1 MQSTT
6 ARVHAHPRQLRLRP
20 LPQLLKIAVLSL
32 AIGNCLPAHAAE
44 AATTLA
50 AHDYSIG
57 AGPLDHV
64 LARLASDRDL
74 IIDVDPA
81 LTRGMRSGGVQGS
94 HGTADALLLVLQGTD
109 LEAIPRSNGGYVL
122 RKAGAGMTMPA
133 VTVLGQSTASTE
145 GTRSYTA
152 GEARSATRMDL
163 SLRETPQ
170 SVSVITRQL
179 LDDLGAVRLD
189 QALAQTT
196 GIQVGQNDT
205 ERTTFYARGFGINNI
220 QIDGM
225 ARGGNAPLQDTILYD
240 RIEVIRGAT
249 GLMGG
254 KGDPSATIN
263 MIRKRPTKEFQASA
277 GLILGRWNDQRMEA
291 DISTP
296 LNPEGSVRGRAAL
309 AWQKRDSYLDMYHER
324 KTVGMAILEA
334 DLRPGTLLTAGVD
347 FQDNQP
353 TGATWG
359 AVPYWNADGSLAN
372 LPRNTSFTT
381 PWSTWANKQHTV
393 FTSLDQRLPGNW
405 NMHLG
410 YARTESSNRTTVAYA
425 GAGHPDPATGAGMR
439 LWTGAWGEGKNISDN
454 FDLYASG
461 PFTLL
466 GRKHTAIVGWNGGN
480 QRARSLGG
488 ESEINY
494 PDFIPDYRTW
504 TGNIPRPVFHPD
516 GSHTETVT
524 RLAGGYVATRL
535 SLADPLHLIIGAR
548 SSTYR
553 TDTRNYDT
561 QGAYTG
567 SGDFVETR
575 NEITPYVG
583 VVFDINKQYSAY
595 ASFTQLFNPQT
606 SKDRNDKFLP
616 PETGDNAELG
626 IKGEFYEGKLNAS
639 AALFHTKKKNLAELD
654 RTVPP
659 GFLLPDGGQAMVA
672 NGPGVTAKG
681 VEFDVSGQLAPA
693 WQASG
698 GYTYLH
704 AAEADGRR
712 AATTQPR
719 HLLRLATSYR
729 FDGQLDGLR
738 AGASMTAQSATY
750 SESWYGRPPSGE
762 MANIA
767 QAGYAL
773 YNVMASYA
781 LNKHASVQLNVDNL
795 LDKKYYRNVGFFDG
809 VFWGEPRNISLS
821 LRSTF

>member
-1 MQSTT
+1 MQSTIELRP
-6 ARVHAHPRQLRLRP
+6 APHPALPP
-20 LPQLLKIAVLSL
+20 LPQRLRLALFSL
-32 AIGNCLPAHAAE
+32 AAAMVLPAQAADGLPGD
-44 AATTLA
+44 T
-50 AHDYSIG
+50 
-57 AGPLDHV
+57 PV
-64 LARLASDRDL
+64 
-74 IIDVDPA
+74 
-81 LTRGMRSGGVQGS
+81 
-94 HGTADALLLVLQGTD
+94 
-109 LEAIPRSNGGYVL
+109 
-122 RKAGAGMTMPA
+122 TMPA
-133 VTVLGQSTASTE
+133 VTVLGQSTAGTE
-145 GTRSYTA
+145 GTQSYTA
-152 GEARSATRMDL
+152 GEARSATRMEL
-163 SLRETPQ
+163 TLRETPQ

-205 ERTTFYARGFGINNI
+205 ERTRFYARGFGINNI

-240 RIEVIRGAT
+240 RIEVVRGAT

-277 GLILGRWNDQRMEA
+277 GLIMGRWDDQRFEA
-291 DISTP
+291 DLSTP
-296 LNPEGSVRGRAAL
+296 LNADASVRARTAL

-324 KTVGMAILEA
+324 KTVGMLIVEA
-334 DLRPGTLLTAGVD
+334 DVRPGSLLTAGVD

-372 LPRNTSFTT
+372 LPRNTSLTT
-381 PWSTWANKQHTV
+381 PWSTWANKQHTI

-405 NMHLG
+405 NLHLG
-410 YARTESSNRTTVAYA
+410 YARTESTNRTTVAYA
-425 GAGHPDPATGAGMR
+425 GGGKPDPATGEGMF
-439 LWTGAWGEGKNISDN
+439 LWTGAYGPGKTTGDN
-454 FDLYASG
+454 FDVYASG

-466 GRKHTAIVGWNGGN
+466 GRKHTAIIGWNGDN

-488 ESEINY
+488 EAEINY
-494 PDFIPDYRTW
+494 PDFVPDYRNW

-553 TDTRNYDT
+553 TDTRSYNT

-575 NEITPYVG
+575 NEVTPYVG
-583 VVFDINKQYSAY
+583 AVFDINKQYSAY
-595 ASFTQLFNPQT
+595 ASFTQLFNPQS
-606 SKDRNDKFLP
+606 SKDRNNRFLA

-626 IKGEFYEGKLNAS
+626 VKGEFYEGKLNAS
-639 AALFHTKKKNLAELD
+639 AALFHTKKKNMAELD
-654 RTVPP
+654 RSVPP

-672 NGPGVTAKG
+672 NGTGVTAKG
-681 VEFDVSGQLAPA
+681 VEFDVSGQLTPA
-693 WQASG
+693 WEASG

-729 FDGQLDGLR
+729 FDGRLAGLK

-750 SESWYGRPPSGE
+750 SASWYGRPPSGE
-762 MANIA
+762 ITNIP

-773 YNVMASYA
+773 VNAMASYA
-781 LNKHASVQLNVDNL
+781 LSGHASVQLNVNNL

-809 VFWGEPRNISLS
+809 VFWGEPRNISLAV
-821 LRSTF
+821 RTAF

>member
-1 MQSTT
+1 MPSTT
-6 ARVHAHPRQLRLRP
+6 VFSSSRQPALRP
-20 LPQLLKIAVLSL
+20 LPRLLHISL
-32 AIGNCLPAHAAE
+32 LGLAAGVALPAQA
-44 AATTLA
+44 
-50 AHDYSIG
+50 
-57 AGPLDHV
+57 
-64 LARLASDRDL
+64 
-74 IIDVDPA
+74 
-81 LTRGMRSGGVQGS
+81 
-94 HGTADALLLVLQGTD
+94 ADAAAADV
-109 LEAIPRSNGGYVL
+109 
-122 RKAGAGMTMPA
+122 TMPA
-133 VTVLGQSTASTE
+133 VTVTGQSTATTE
-145 GTRSYTA
+145 GTQSYTA
-152 GEARSATRMDL
+152 GETRSATRMDL

-205 ERTTFYARGFGINNI
+205 ERTRFYARGFGINNL

-240 RIEVIRGAT
+240 RIEVVRGAT

-254 KGDPSATIN
+254 TGDPSATIN

-277 GLILGRWNDQRMEA
+277 GLIMGRWDDQRFEA
-291 DISTP
+291 DLSTP
-296 LNPEGSVRGRAAL
+296 LNAEGSVRARTAL

-324 KTVGMAILEA
+324 KTVGMLILEA

-347 FQDNQP
+347 FQDNTP

-372 LPRNTSFTT
+372 LPRNTSLTT

-410 YARTESSNRTTVAYA
+410 YARTESTNRTTVAYA
-425 GAGHPDPATGAGMR
+425 GAGYPDPATGKGMR
-439 LWTGAWGEGKNISDN
+439 LWTGAWGAGKSTGDN
-454 FDLYASG
+454 FDVYASG

-466 GRKHTAIVGWNGGN
+466 GRQHTAIVGWNGGN

-488 ESEINY
+488 KAEINY
-494 PDFIPDYRTW
+494 PNIVPDYRSW

-535 SLADPLHLIIGAR
+535 SLADPLHVIIGAR

-553 TDTRNYDT
+553 TDTRSYDKR
-561 QGAYTG
+561 GAYTG
-567 SGDFVETR
+567 SGGLVETR
-575 NEITPYVG
+575 NEVTPYVG
-583 VVFDINKQYSAY
+583 AVFDINKQYSAY
-595 ASFTQLFNPQT
+595 ASFTQLFNPQS
-606 SKDRNDKFLP
+606 SKDRNNQFLA

-626 IKGEFYEGKLNAS
+626 VKGEFYEGKLNAS
-639 AALFHTKKKNLAELD
+639 AALFHTKKKNMAELD

-659 GFLLPDGGQAMVA
+659 GFLLPDGSQAMVA
-672 NGPGVTAKG
+672 NGAGVTAKG
-681 VEFDVSGQLAPA
+681 VEFDISGQLSRG
-693 WQASG
+693 WEASG

-729 FDGQLDGLR
+729 FDGRLAGLK

-750 SESWYGRPPSGE
+750 SASWYGRPPSGE
-762 MANIA
+762 MTNIP
-767 QAGYAL
+767 QAAYAL
-773 YNVMASYA
+773 VNAMASYA
-781 LNKHASVQLNVDNL
+781 INRHASVQLNVNNL
-795 LDKKYYRNVGFFDG
+795 LDKKYYRTVGFYDS
-809 VFWGEPRNISLS
+809 VFWGEPRNVSLAV
-821 LRSTF
+821 RTAF

>member
-1 MQSTT
+1 MHSTPT
-6 ARVHAHPRQLRLRP
+6 AVYHFTSAPSPFPLSPLSP
-20 LPQLLKIAVLSL
+20 LPRLLHLALLTMAASSL
-32 AIGNCLPAHAAE
+32 CAHAA
-44 AATTLA
+44 
-50 AHDYSIG
+50 DSS
-57 AGPLDHV
+57 
-64 LARLASDRDL
+64 SD
-74 IIDVDPA
+74 P
-81 LTRGMRSGGVQGS
+81 
-94 HGTADALLLVLQGTD
+94 GTEL
-109 LEAIPRSNGGYVL
+109 
-122 RKAGAGMTMPA
+122 TMPA
-133 VTVLGQSTASTE
+133 VTVTGQAPSATE
-145 GTRSYTA
+145 GTASYTA
-152 GEARSATRMDL
+152 AEMRSATRMDL

-205 ERTTFYARGFGINNI
+205 ERTTFYARGFSINNF
-220 QIDGM
+220 QVDGM
-225 ARGGNAPLQDTILYD
+225 PRGGNAPLQDTILYD
-240 RIEVIRGAT
+240 RIEVVRGAT

-254 KGDPSATIN
+254 TGDPSASIN
-263 MIRKRPTKEFQASA
+263 MVRKRPTKTFQASG
-277 GLILGRWNDQRMEA
+277 GLIMGRWDDQRVEA

-296 LNPEGSVRGRAAL
+296 LNQDGSLRGRAAV
-309 AWQKRDSYLDMYHER
+309 AKQRRDSYLDMYHER

-334 DLRPGTLLTAGVD
+334 DLRPGSMLTLGAD
-347 FQDNQP
+347 FQDNTP

-359 AVPYWNADGSLAN
+359 AVAYWNADGSLAN
-372 LPRNTSFTT
+372 LPRNTSLTT

-425 GAGHPDPATGAGMR
+425 GAGYPNPATGTGMR
-439 LWTGAWGEGKNISDN
+439 LWTGAWGEGKTDNDN
-454 FDLYASG
+454 FDVYASG

-466 GRKHTAIVGWNGGN
+466 GRKHTAIIGWNGGN

-488 ESEINY
+488 VAEINY
-494 PDFIPDYRTW
+494 PAQLPDYRSW
-504 TGNIPRPVFHPD
+504 TGNIPRPIFHPD

-535 SLADPLHLIIGAR
+535 SLADSLHVIVGAR

-561 QGAYTG
+561 KGKFINT
-567 SGDFVETR
+567 SDFAETR
-575 NEITPYVG
+575 NEVTPYVG
-583 VVFDINKQYSAY
+583 TVFDISKQYSLY

-606 SKDRNDKFLP
+606 SKDRNNKFLP
-616 PETGDNAELG
+616 PETGDNGELG
-626 IKGEFYEGKLNAS
+626 IKGEFYDGKLNAS
-639 AALFHTKKKNLAELD
+639 AALFHTRKKNLAELD

-672 NGPGVTAKG
+672 NGDGITAKG
-681 VEFDVSGQLAPA
+681 IEFDLSGQITPA
-693 WQASG
+693 WEASG

-719 HLLRLATSYR
+719 HLLRLATGYR
-729 FDGQLDGLR
+729 FDGALSGLR

-750 SESWYGRPPSGE
+750 SEAWYGRPPTG
-762 MANIA
+762 AKTNIP
-767 QAGYAL
+767 QAAYAL
-773 YNVMASYA
+773 FSVMGSYA
-781 LNKHASVQLNVDNL
+781 IGKHASVQLNVNNL

-809 VFWGEPRNISLS
+809 VFWGEPRNVSLAV
-821 LRSTF
+821 RSAF

>member
-6 ARVHAHPRQLRLRP
+6 VFSSSRQPALRP
-20 LPQLLKIAVLSL
+20 LPRLLHISLLSL
-32 AIGNCLPAHAAE
+32 AAGVALPTQA
-44 AATTLA
+44 
-50 AHDYSIG
+50 
-57 AGPLDHV
+57 
-64 LARLASDRDL
+64 
-74 IIDVDPA
+74 
-81 LTRGMRSGGVQGS
+81 
-94 HGTADALLLVLQGTD
+94 ADAAAPDV
-109 LEAIPRSNGGYVL
+109 
-122 RKAGAGMTMPA
+122 TMPA
-133 VTVLGQSTASTE
+133 ITVTGQSTATTE
-145 GTRSYTA
+145 GTQSYTA
-152 GEARSATRMDL
+152 GETRSATRMDL

-205 ERTTFYARGFGINNI
+205 ERTRFYARGFGINNL

-240 RIEVIRGAT
+240 RIEVVRGAT

-254 KGDPSATIN
+254 TGDPSATIN
-263 MIRKRPTKEFQASA
+263 MIRKRPTQEFQASA
-277 GLILGRWNDQRMEA
+277 GLIMGRWDDQRFEA
-291 DISTP
+291 DLSTP
-296 LNPEGSVRGRAAL
+296 LNAQGSVRARTAL

-324 KTVGMAILEA
+324 KTVGMLILEA

-347 FQDNQP
+347 FQDNTP

-372 LPRNTSFTT
+372 LPRNTSLTT

-410 YARTESSNRTTVAYA
+410 YARTESTNRTTVAYA
-425 GAGHPDPATGAGMR
+425 GAGYPDPATGKGMR
-439 LWTGAWGEGKNISDN
+439 LWTGAWGAGKNTGDN
-454 FDLYASG
+454 FDVYASG

-466 GRKHTAIVGWNGGN
+466 GRQHTAIVGWNGGN

-488 ESEINY
+488 EAEINY
-494 PDFIPDYRTW
+494 PNVVPDYRSW

-535 SLADPLHLIIGAR
+535 SLADPLHVIIGAR

-553 TDTRNYDT
+553 TDTRNYNT

-567 SGDFVETR
+567 SGDLVETR
-575 NEITPYVG
+575 NEVTPYVG
-583 VVFDINKQYSAY
+583 AVFDINKHYSAY
-595 ASFTQLFNPQT
+595 ASFTQLFNPQS
-606 SKDRNDKFLP
+606 SKDRNNQFLA

-639 AALFHTKKKNLAELD
+639 AALFHTKKKNMAELD

-672 NGPGVTAKG
+672 NGAGVTAKG
-681 VEFDVSGQLAPA
+681 VEFDISGQLSPA
-693 WQASG
+693 WEASG

-729 FDGQLDGLR
+729 FDGRLAGLK

-750 SESWYGRPPSGE
+750 SASWYGRPPSGE
-762 MANIA
+762 MTNIP
-767 QAGYAL
+767 QAAYAL
-773 YNVMASYA
+773 VNAMASYA
-781 LNKHASVQLNVDNL
+781 INRHASVQLNVNNL
-795 LDKKYYRNVGFFDG
+795 LDKKYYRTVGFYDS
-809 VFWGEPRNISLS
+809 VFWGEPRSVSLAV
-821 LRSTF
+821 RTTF

>member
-6 ARVHAHPRQLRLRP
+6 VFPSSRQPALRP
-20 LPQLLKIAVLSL
+20 LPRLLHISLLSL
-32 AIGNCLPAHAAE
+32 AAGVALPAQA
-44 AATTLA
+44 
-50 AHDYSIG
+50 
-57 AGPLDHV
+57 
-64 LARLASDRDL
+64 
-74 IIDVDPA
+74 
-81 LTRGMRSGGVQGS
+81 
-94 HGTADALLLVLQGTD
+94 ADAAAADV
-109 LEAIPRSNGGYVL
+109 
-122 RKAGAGMTMPA
+122 TMPA
-133 VTVLGQSTASTE
+133 VTVTGQSTATTE
-145 GTRSYTA
+145 GTQSYTA
-152 GEARSATRMDL
+152 GETRSATRMDL

-170 SVSVITRQL
+170 SVSIITRQL

-196 GIQVGQNDT
+196 GIQVNQNDT
-205 ERTTFYARGFGINNI
+205 ERTTFSARGFGINNI

-240 RIEVIRGAT
+240 RIEVVRGAT

-277 GLILGRWNDQRMEA
+277 GLIMGRWDDQRFEA
-291 DISTP
+291 DLSTP
-296 LNPEGSVRGRAAL
+296 LNADGSVRARTAL

-324 KTVGMAILEA
+324 KTVGMVIVEA

-347 FQDNQP
+347 FQDNKP

-372 LPRNTSFTT
+372 LPRNTSWTA

-393 FTSLDQRLPGNW
+393 FTSLDQHLPGNW

-410 YARTESSNRTTVAYA
+410 YARTESTNRTTVLYA
-425 GAGHPDPATGAGMR
+425 GKGYPDPATGKGME
-439 LWTGAWGEGKNISDN
+439 LWTGAWGAGEKNSDN
-454 FDLYASG
+454 FDIYASG

-466 GRKHTAIVGWNGGN
+466 GRKHTAIVGWNGN
-480 QRARSLGG
+480 NAQDNSIGG
-488 ESEINY
+488 EAKINY
-494 PDFIPDYRTW
+494 EPLVPDYRSW
-504 TGNIPRPVFHPD
+504 TGNIPRPVFYPD
-516 GSHTETVT
+516 GSHTETMT
-524 RLAGGYVATRL
+524 RLAGGYAATRL
-535 SLADPLHLIIGAR
+535 SLADPLHVIIGAR

-553 TDTRNYDT
+553 TERRNYNT
-561 QGAYTG
+561 QGVHTN
-567 SGDFVETR
+567 SSNFVETR
-575 NEITPYVG
+575 NEVTPYVG
-583 VVFDINKQYSAY
+583 AVFDINKQYSAY
-595 ASFTQLFNPQT
+595 ASFTQLFNPQS
-606 SKDRNDKFLP
+606 SKDRNNQFLA

-672 NGPGVTAKG
+672 NGAGVTAKG
-681 VEFDVSGQLAPA
+681 VEFDVSGQLSPG
-693 WQASG
+693 WEASG

-729 FDGQLDGLR
+729 FDGRLAGLK
-738 AGASMTAQSATY
+738 AGASMTAQSAIY
-750 SESWYGRPPSGE
+750 SESWYGHPPSGE
-762 MANIA
+762 MTNIP

-773 YNVMASYA
+773 VNAMASYA
-781 LNKHASVQLNVDNL
+781 INRHASVQLNVNNL
-795 LDKKYYRNVGFFDG
+795 LDKKYYRTIGFYDS
-809 VFWGEPRNISLS
+809 VFWGEPRNISLAV
-821 LRSTF
+821 RTAF

>member
-1 MQSTT
+1 MPSTT
-6 ARVHAHPRQLRLRP
+6 VFSSSRQPALRP
-20 LPQLLKIAVLSL
+20 LPRLLHISL
-32 AIGNCLPAHAAE
+32 LGLAAGVALPAQA
-44 AATTLA
+44 
-50 AHDYSIG
+50 
-57 AGPLDHV
+57 
-64 LARLASDRDL
+64 
-74 IIDVDPA
+74 
-81 LTRGMRSGGVQGS
+81 
-94 HGTADALLLVLQGTD
+94 ADAAAADV
-109 LEAIPRSNGGYVL
+109 
-122 RKAGAGMTMPA
+122 TMPA
-133 VTVLGQSTASTE
+133 VTVTGQSTATTE
-145 GTRSYTA
+145 GTQSYTA
-152 GEARSATRMDL
+152 GETRSATRMDL

-205 ERTTFYARGFGINNI
+205 ERTRFYARGFGINNL

-240 RIEVIRGAT
+240 RIEVVRGAT

-254 KGDPSATIN
+254 TGDPSATIN

-277 GLILGRWNDQRMEA
+277 GLIMGRWDDQRFEA
-291 DISTP
+291 DLSTP
-296 LNPEGSVRGRAAL
+296 LNAEGSVRARTAL

-324 KTVGMAILEA
+324 KTVGMLILEA

-347 FQDNQP
+347 FQDNTP

-372 LPRNTSFTT
+372 LPRNTSLTT

-393 FTSLDQRLPGNW
+393 FTSLDQHLPGNW

-410 YARTESSNRTTVAYA
+410 YARTESTNRTTVAYA
-425 GAGHPDPATGAGMR
+425 GAGYPDPATGKGMR
-439 LWTGAWGEGKNISDN
+439 LWTGAWGAGKSTGDN
-454 FDLYASG
+454 FDVYASG

-466 GRKHTAIVGWNGGN
+466 GRQHTTIVGWNGGN

-488 ESEINY
+488 KAEINY
-494 PDFIPDYRTW
+494 PNIVPDYRSW

-535 SLADPLHLIIGAR
+535 SLADPLHVIIGAR

-553 TDTRNYDT
+553 TDTRSYDKR
-561 QGAYTG
+561 GAYTG
-567 SGDFVETR
+567 SGGLVETR
-575 NEITPYVG
+575 NEVTPYVG
-583 VVFDINKQYSAY
+583 AVFDINKQYSAY
-595 ASFTQLFNPQT
+595 ASFTQLFNPQS
-606 SKDRNDKFLP
+606 SKDRNNQFLA

-626 IKGEFYEGKLNAS
+626 VKGEFYEGKLNAS
-639 AALFHTKKKNLAELD
+639 AALFHTKKKNMAELD

-659 GFLLPDGGQAMVA
+659 GFLLPDGSQAMVA
-672 NGPGVTAKG
+672 NGAGVTAKG
-681 VEFDVSGQLAPA
+681 VEFDISGQLSRG
-693 WQASG
+693 WEASG

-729 FDGQLDGLR
+729 FDGRLAGLKT
-738 AGASMTAQSATY
+738 GASMTAQSATY
-750 SESWYGRPPSGE
+750 SASWYGRPPSGE
-762 MANIA
+762 MTNIP
-767 QAGYAL
+767 QAAYAL
-773 YNVMASYA
+773 VNAMASYA
-781 LNKHASVQLNVDNL
+781 INRHASVQLNVNNL
-795 LDKKYYRNVGFFDG
+795 LDKKYYRTVGFYDS
-809 VFWGEPRNISLS
+809 VFWGEPRNVSLAV
-821 LRSTF
+821 RTAF

>member
-6 ARVHAHPRQLRLRP
+6 VFSSSRQPALRP
-20 LPQLLKIAVLSL
+20 LPRLLHISLLSL
-32 AIGNCLPAHAAE
+32 AAGLALPAQA
-44 AATTLA
+44 
-50 AHDYSIG
+50 
-57 AGPLDHV
+57 
-64 LARLASDRDL
+64 
-74 IIDVDPA
+74 
-81 LTRGMRSGGVQGS
+81 
-94 HGTADALLLVLQGTD
+94 ADAAAADV
-109 LEAIPRSNGGYVL
+109 
-122 RKAGAGMTMPA
+122 TMPA
-133 VTVLGQSTASTE
+133 VTVTGQSTATTE
-145 GTRSYTA
+145 GTQSYTA
-152 GEARSATRMDL
+152 GETRSATRMDL

-196 GIQVGQNDT
+196 GIQVNQNDT
-205 ERTTFYARGFGINNI
+205 ERTTFSARGFGINNI

-240 RIEVIRGAT
+240 RIEVVRGAT

-277 GLILGRWNDQRMEA
+277 GLIMGRWDDQRFEA
-291 DISTP
+291 DLSTP
-296 LNPEGSVRGRAAL
+296 LNADGSVRARTAL

-324 KTVGMAILEA
+324 KTVGMLIVEA

-347 FQDNQP
+347 FQDNKP

-372 LPRNTSFTT
+372 LPRNTSWTA

-393 FTSLDQRLPGNW
+393 FTSLDQHLPGNW

-410 YARTESSNRTTVAYA
+410 YARTESTNRTTVLYA
-425 GAGHPDPATGAGMR
+425 GKGYPDPATGKGME
-439 LWTGAWGEGKNISDN
+439 LWTGAWGAGEKNSDN
-454 FDLYASG
+454 FDIYASG

-466 GRKHTAIVGWNGGN
+466 GRKHTAIVGWNGN
-480 QRARSLGG
+480 NAQDNSIGG
-488 ESEINY
+488 KAKINY
-494 PDFIPDYRTW
+494 EPLVPDYRSW
-504 TGNIPRPVFHPD
+504 TGNIPRPVFYPD

-535 SLADPLHLIIGAR
+535 SLADPLHVIIGAR

-553 TDTRNYDT
+553 TERRNYNT
-561 QGAYTG
+561 QGVHTN
-567 SGDFVETR
+567 SSNFVETR
-575 NEITPYVG
+575 NEVTPYVG
-583 VVFDINKQYSAY
+583 AVFDINKQYSAY
-595 ASFTQLFNPQT
+595 ASFTQLFNPQS
-606 SKDRNDKFLP
+606 SKDRNNQFLA

-672 NGPGVTAKG
+672 NGAGVTAKG
-681 VEFDVSGQLAPA
+681 VEFDVSGQLSPG
-693 WQASG
+693 WEASG

-729 FDGQLDGLR
+729 FDGRLAGLK
-738 AGASMTAQSATY
+738 AGASMTAQSAIY
-750 SESWYGRPPSGE
+750 SESWYGHPPSGE
-762 MANIA
+762 MTNIP

-773 YNVMASYA
+773 VNAMASYA
-781 LNKHASVQLNVDNL
+781 INRHASVQLNVNNL
-795 LDKKYYRNVGFFDG
+795 LDKKYYRTVGFYDS
-809 VFWGEPRNISLS
+809 VFWGEPRNISLAV
-821 LRSTF
+821 RTAF